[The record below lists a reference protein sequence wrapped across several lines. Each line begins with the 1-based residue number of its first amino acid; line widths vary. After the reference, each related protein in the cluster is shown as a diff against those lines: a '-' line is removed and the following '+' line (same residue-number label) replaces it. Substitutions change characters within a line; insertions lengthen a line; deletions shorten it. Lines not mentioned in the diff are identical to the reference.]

1 MSSRRQVFLAF
12 FMALLSCAIVLGSLS
27 LSLLEGGYVLAEAS
41 GPDRQFVFN
50 SNPILKMAGAEAAV
64 EENIPL
70 GLEEL
75 GQPSILSPTS
85 VGCPH
90 PDNWISI
97 IIAPGDSLQS
107 LAHRYDANVAVL
119 KTNNCLSID
128 SLAENSILY
137 VPNVPPRPTATRR
150 PVIPWSYP
158 TPYPTIPYWP
168 VVTPWV
174 PTSTA
179 VTPPTLPPTLPPT
192 WLPTLPPLPSPT
204 DLPPTQPTATEETP
218 TQPPPATEIPP
229 TLAPPPILP
238 TTEAPTQ
245 VSPPQVSPTQAPP
258 PTQAAQPT
266 QAPPPTQP
274 LSTQAPQPTPA
285 PLLPTQPPPPT
296 LAPPPPL
303 PPEAPTTP
311 AASSPL

>member
-179 VTPPTLPPTLPPT
+179 VTPPTLPPT

-274 LSTQAPQPTPA
+274 LPTQAPQPTPA

-296 LAPPPPL
+296 QAPPPPL